1 MKIDAHQH
9 FWIYDANSYDW
20 ITEDMGCIRRAFLPK
35 DLAPLAEAEGIVGTM
50 AVQAR
55 QSLQETD
62 WLLEL
67 AEARPDVIKG
77 VVGWVPLHDRG
88 EWIGE
93 VLDQYTGASFF
104 KGVRHVLQGEEDEYM
119 AGKAF
124 NEALKRVGERG
135 LSYDLL
141 ILGRQ
146 LPSARML
153 VDRHPGLPFVLD
165 HIAKPEIA
173 GAPPPEWVRGIRE
186 LAERSHVFCKF
197 SGVVTEVRGGKWTP
211 ELLRPYFDVVLEA
224 FGTERVMFGSDW
236 PVCQVAATYQEW
248 HGFVEDCVASLSSDE
263 QHAVLGYNAVR
274 FYRLT

>member
-9 FWIYDANSYDW
+9 FWIYDAAAYDW
-20 ITEDMGCIRRAFLPK
+20 ITEDMGSIRRDFLPE
-35 DLAPLAEAEGIVGTM
+35 DLAPLIEAEDIAGTI

-67 AEARPDVIKG
+67 AEAHPAVIKG
-77 VVGWVPLHDRG
+77 VIGWMPLEERG
-88 EWIGE
+88 ERIGE
-93 VLDQYTGASFF
+93 VLDQYADAERL

-186 LAERSHVFCKF
+186 LAERPHVFCKF

-211 ELLRPYFDVVLEA
+211 ELLKPYFDVVLEA
-224 FGTERVMFGSDW
+224 FGTERLMFGSDW
-236 PVCQVAATYQEW
+236 PVCQVAATYREW
-248 HGFVEDCVASLSSDE
+248 HRFVEDCLASLSSDE
-263 QHAVLGYNAVR
+263 QHSILGNNAAR
-274 FYRLT
+274 IYRLT